1 MSSLFDMVAGNDLA
15 GLEAALAADPALA
28 AAKHQ
33 SGASLLAWAAYMG
46 NAAAIGLIRSQ
57 LKTLDA
63 YEAIIVGDGAAL
75 DVALES
81 GWDAN
86 GLSPDG
92 FTALSLAAFF
102 GNDAAFDR
110 LLPLSDDLDRRAEN
124 AQQVAA
130 IHAAT
135 ARRNARM
142 VEALLRAGANPDLA
156 QQDGFTPLIA
166 AAQHGDTVIAGLLV
180 LFGADRQLASSAG
193 VTPAQEAAK
202 AGHPWLAACL
212 G

>member
-1 MSSLFDMVAGNDLA
+1 MSSVFDMVAGNDLA
-15 GLEAALAADPALA
+15 GLEAALAADPGLA
-28 AAKHQ
+28 AARHD
-33 SGASLLAWAAYMG
+33 SGASLIAWSAYMG
-46 NAAAIGLIRSQ
+46 NAAAIALVRGHLPA
-57 LKTLDA
+57 LDP
-63 YEAIIVGDGAAL
+63 YEAIIVGDATALEAAL
-75 DVALES
+75 AA
-81 GWDAN
+81 GWDADA
-86 GLSPDG
+86 LSPDG

-110 LLPLSDDLDRRAEN
+110 LLPLTGDVDRRAEN
-124 AQQVAA
+124 RQQVAA

-166 AAQHGDTVIAGLLV
+166 AAQHGDAVIAGLLV
-180 LFGADRQLASSAG
+180 LFGADRELASSG
-193 VTPAQEAAK
+193 GTTPAAEAEK
-202 AGHPWLAACL
+202 AGHAWLAACL

>member
-1 MSSLFDMVAGNDLA
+1 MSSVFDMVAGNDLA
-15 GLEAALAADPALA
+15 GLEAALAADPGLA
-28 AAKHQ
+28 AARHD
-33 SGASLLAWAAYMG
+33 SGASLVAWSAYMG
-46 NAAAIGLIRSQ
+46 NAAAVALVRGHLPS
-57 LKTLDA
+57 LDP
-63 YEAIIVGDGAAL
+63 YGAIIVGDAAAL
-75 DVALES
+75 EAALAA
-81 GWDAN
+81 GWDADA
-86 GLSPDG
+86 LSPDG

-110 LLPLSDDLDRRAEN
+110 LLPLTDDVDRRAEN
-124 AQQVAA
+124 RQQVAA

-166 AAQHGDTVIAGLLV
+166 AAQHGDAVIAGLLV
-180 LFGADRQLASSAG
+180 LFGADRELASSG
-193 VTPAQEAAK
+193 GITPAAEAEK
-202 AGHPWLAACL
+202 AGHAWLAACL

>member
-1 MSSLFDMVAGNDLA
+1 MSSVFDMVAGNDLA
-15 GLEAALAADPALA
+15 GLEAALAADPSA
-28 AAKHQ
+28 ASTRHD
-33 SGASLLAWAAYMG
+33 SGASLVAWSAYMG
-46 NAAAIGLIRSQ
+46 NAAAIALVRP
-57 LKTLDA
+57 LLPTLDA
-63 YEAIIVGDGAAL
+63 YEAIIVGDRAAL
-75 DVALES
+75 EAALAA

-86 GLSPDG
+86 ALSPDG

-102 GNDAAFDR
+102 GNDAAFDL
-110 LLPLSDDLDRRAEN
+110 LLPLTMDIDRRAEN

-142 VEALLRAGANPDLA
+142 VEALLRAGAKPDLA

-166 AAQHGDTVIAGLLV
+166 AAQHGDAVIAGLLV
-180 LFGADRQLASSAG
+180 LFGADRKLASG
-193 VTPAQEAAK
+193 GGITPASAAEK
-202 AGHPWLAACL
+202 AGHAWLAACF

>member
-1 MSSLFDMVAGNDLA
+1 MSSVFDMVAGNDLA
-15 GLEAALAADPALA
+15 GLEAALAANSALA
-28 AAKHQ
+28 VSRHA
-33 SGASLLAWAAYMG
+33 SGASLVAWSAYMG
-46 NAAAIGLIRSQ
+46 NAAAIALVRPQ
-57 LKTLDA
+57 LPTLDA
-63 YEAIIVGDGAAL
+63 YEAIILGDGAAL
-75 DVALES
+75 EAAIAA

-86 GLSPDG
+86 RLAPDG

-110 LLPLSDDLDRRAEN
+110 LLPLTDDIDRRAEN
-124 AQQVAA
+124 GQQVSA

-166 AAQHGDTVIAGLLV
+166 AAQHGDAVIAGLLV
-180 LFGADRQLASSAG
+180 LFGADRELASSSG
-193 VTPAQEAAK
+193 TTPAAEAQK
-202 AGHPWLAACL
+202 AGHAWLAACL